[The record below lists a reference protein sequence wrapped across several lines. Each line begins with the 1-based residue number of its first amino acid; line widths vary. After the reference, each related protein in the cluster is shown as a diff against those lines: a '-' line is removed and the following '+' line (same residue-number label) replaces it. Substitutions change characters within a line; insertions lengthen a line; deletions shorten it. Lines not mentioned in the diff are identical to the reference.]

1 MVWQEKSK
9 SIVMLCN
16 IMECGK
22 KKCEQY
28 WPNTEGATKE
38 YGTLKVTCNKITQE
52 ESMLTISRLNV
63 SDGSVD
69 LSVEHIAWNNWP
81 DRGVPPNFLAPFRL
95 LQRLK
100 GQVNI
105 IIHCSAGIG
114 RTGTIVGLDMAE
126 CLFSS
131 GKPVNMADIVKELR
145 KQRNG
150 SVQTDI
156 QYVYMHRCLVG
167 LCENKKVMKRE
178 ELSNFIKDFDVV
190 AAARG
195 K

>member
-1 MVWQEKSK
+1 
-9 SIVMLCN
+9 
-16 IMECGK
+16 
-22 KKCEQY
+22 
-28 WPNTEGATKE
+28 
-38 YGTLKVTCNKITQE
+38 
-52 ESMLTISRLNV
+52 
-63 SDGSVD
+63 
-69 LSVEHIAWNNWP
+69 
-81 DRGVPPNFLAPFRL
+81 
-95 LQRLK
+95 
-100 GQVNI
+100 
-105 IIHCSAGIG
+105 
-114 RTGTIVGLDMAE
+114 MAE